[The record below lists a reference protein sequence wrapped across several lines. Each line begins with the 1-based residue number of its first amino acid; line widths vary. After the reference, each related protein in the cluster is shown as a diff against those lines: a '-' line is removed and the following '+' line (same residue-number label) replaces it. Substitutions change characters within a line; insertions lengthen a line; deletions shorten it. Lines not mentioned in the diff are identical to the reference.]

1 MEKLANWLIS
11 ALAIFALALYLPG
24 FEVDSFIT
32 ALIVAFALG
41 IVNAVIKP
49 VLIIFTLPITILTLG
64 LFSFVINALL
74 IWGVAYFVPGFT
86 ISGFAPALIAA
97 VILWLINTLISIS
110 IFPVKAAK

>member
-11 ALAIFALALYLPG
+11 ALAIFAIALYLP
-24 FEVDSFIT
+24 
-32 ALIVAFALG
+32 AFVLG

-49 VLIIFTLPITILTLG
+49 VLTILTLPITIVTLG

-86 ISGFAPALIAA
+86 ITGFAPALIAA

-110 IFPVKAAK
+110 IFPI